1 MLLRDRD
8 RQGTRQQLLQCGNYY
23 SLGIDVNPLSLLIYN
38 VRLEGTATT
47 RGLGHM
53 TFSATSIIVD
63 RYSPV
68 PMYYQVAQQLEH
80 AIETGELPP
89 GTRLDGELALAQ
101 ALGVSRPT
109 LRRAIE
115 YLVDRGYLVRRR
127 AVGTQVV
134 HPKVRRPVE
143 LTSLYDDL
151 SASRKDP
158 RTTVLSLERVQ
169 ATDRVAH
176 ALGLEDGVEVV
187 AMERLRY
194 ADDQPL
200 AIMRNWL
207 PVGLVEL
214 DREQLERAGLYQ
226 LMRSAGINL
235 HLASQTVGARG
246 ASTAEARLLKAH
258 KGEPLLTMSRTTYN
272 ENGQPVEL
280 GDHIYRASLYSFE
293 IVLVSR

>member
-1 MLLRDRD
+1 
-8 RQGTRQQLLQCGNYY
+8 
-23 SLGIDVNPLSLLIYN
+23 
-38 VRLEGTATT
+38 
-47 RGLGHM
+47 M
-53 TFSATSIIVD
+53 TFSPASITVD

-89 GTRLDGELALAQ
+89 GTRLDGELALANQ
-101 ALGVSRPT
+101 LGVSRPT

-151 SASRKDP
+151 TASRKEP

-194 ADDQPL
+194 ADGQPL
-200 AIMRNWL
+200 AIMRNWF
-207 PVGLVEL
+207 PKGLLEL
-214 DREQLERAGLYQ
+214 DAERLERAGLYQ
-226 LMRSAGINL
+226 LMRNAGITL
-235 HLASQTVGARG
+235 HLASQTIGARG
-246 ASTAEARLLKAH
+246 ASAAEAKLLKAA
-258 KGEPLLTMSRTTYN
+258 KGEPLLTMQRTTYN

-280 GDHIYRASLYSFE
+280 ADHLYRASLYSFE
-293 IVLVSR
+293 IVLVTR

>member
-1 MLLRDRD
+1 
-8 RQGTRQQLLQCGNYY
+8 
-23 SLGIDVNPLSLLIYN
+23 
-38 VRLEGTATT
+38 
-47 RGLGHM
+47 M
-53 TFSATSIIVD
+53 TFSPASITVD

-80 AIETGELPP
+80 AIESGELAP
-89 GTRLDGELALAQ
+89 GTRLDGELALAEQ
-101 ALGVSRPT
+101 LGVSRPT

-151 SASRKDP
+151 AASSKDP
-158 RTTVLSLERVQ
+158 RTEVLSLETVP

-176 ALGLEDGVEVV
+176 ALGLEDGVEVL
-187 AMERLRY
+187 AMERLRF
-194 ADDQPL
+194 ADGQPL

-207 PVGLVEL
+207 PLGLVEL
-214 DREQLERAGLYQ
+214 DGGRLERAGLYQ
-226 LMRSAGINL
+226 LMRAAGINL
-235 HLASQTVGARG
+235 HLASQTIGARG
-246 ASTAEARLLKAH
+246 ASGAEARLLQARR
-258 KGEPLLTMSRTTYN
+258 GEPLLTMSRTTYN

-280 GDHIYRASLYSFE
+280 ADHIYRASLYTFE
-293 IVLVSR
+293 IVLVTR

>member
-1 MLLRDRD
+1 
-8 RQGTRQQLLQCGNYY
+8 
-23 SLGIDVNPLSLLIYN
+23 
-38 VRLEGTATT
+38 
-47 RGLGHM
+47 M
-53 TFSATSIIVD
+53 TFSTASISVD
-63 RYSPV
+63 RHSPV
-68 PMYYQVAQQLEH
+68 PMYYQVAMQLEH
-80 AIETGELPP
+80 AIETGQLAP
-89 GTRLDGELALAQ
+89 GTRLDGELALANQ
-101 ALGVSRPT
+101 LGVSRPT

-115 YLVDRGYLVRRR
+115 YLVDRGFLVRRR

-143 LTSLYDDL
+143 LSSLYDDL
-151 SASRKDP
+151 AASRKHP
-158 RTTVLSLERVQ
+158 RTKVLSLATVP

-214 DREQLERAGLYQ
+214 DDERLERAGLYQ
-226 LMRSAGINL
+226 LMRAAGVGL
-235 HLASQTVGARG
+235 HLASQTIGARG
-246 ASTAEARLLKAH
+246 ASAAEARLLEAAR
-258 KGEPLLTMSRTTYN
+258 GEPLLTMERTTYN

-280 GDHIYRASLYSFE
+280 ADHIYRASLYSFE
-293 IVLVSR
+293 IVLVTR